1 MTNKSQ
7 LSSRLRTTGF
17 GVHTLTALGAVTGIL
32 ALEAVYSGRIRRA
45 LVWLVICQV
54 LDGIDGPIARKFDVT
69 VHAPHID
76 GHILD
81 LVVDYVTCVV
91 VPVVLLLQLD
101 LAPPHLNSVVA
112 GAILVSSA
120 LWFAHVDQET
130 DDAWFRGFPAMWN
143 IVIPSFIILGT
154 RPVAVVI
161 VCAAGCAL
169 QLSNVEFPHIV
180 SAPALRKAT
189 EAITVL
195 YFATFVLL
203 SANYPHGNRV
213 LRDILLIAPLYLAAI
228 VMWRTFFPQREF
240 FGKRVAPKQDVA

>member
-1 MTNKSQ
+1 MPQETSTPTQRN
-7 LSSRLRTTGF
+7 TGF
-17 GVHTLTALGAVTGIL
+17 GVHTLTALGAVTGIF

-45 LVWLVICQV
+45 LVWLVICQI
-54 LDGIDGPIARKFDVT
+54 LDGIDGPIARKLDVRL
-69 VHAPHID
+69 HAPHID

-91 VPVVLLLQLD
+91 VPVVLLLQLH
-101 LAPPHLNSVVA
+101 LAPRHIESIVA

-120 LWFAHVDQET
+120 LWFARTDQET

-154 RPVAVVI
+154 HQLAVVV

-180 SAPALRKAT
+180 RAPALRRAT
-189 EAITVL
+189 VAVTVL
-195 YFATFVLL
+195 YFSVFVLL
-203 SANYPHGNRV
+203 SADYPHSNRV
-213 LRDILLIAPLYLAAI
+213 LRDVLLLAPLYLAGI
-228 VMWRTFFPQREF
+228 VIWRTFFPEREI
-240 FGKRVAPKQDVA
+240 FGRRVVAATTEP

>member
-1 MTNKSQ
+1 MTIH
-7 LSSRLRTTGF
+7 
-17 GVHTLTALGAVTGIL
+17 VLTASGAIAGLV
-32 ALEAVYSGRIRRA
+32 ALQNVVDGNIRA
-45 LVWLVICQV
+45 GLIWLIVCQV
-54 LDGIDGPIARKFDVT
+54 LDGVDGPIARRYGASE
-69 VHAPHID
+69 HASSID
-76 GHILD
+76 GHVLD

-101 LAPPHLNSVVA
+101 LGPHHLNPILA

-120 LWFAHVDQET
+120 LWFARTDQET

-154 RPVAVVI
+154 RPVAVVT

-169 QLSNVEFPHIV
+169 QMSNVEFPHIV
-180 SAPALRKAT
+180 RAPALRKAT
-189 EAITVL
+189 ATITVL

-213 LRDILLIAPLYLAAI
+213 LRDVLLLAPLYLAGI
-228 VMWRTFFPQREF
+228 VVWRTFFPDRTVFGQRVKPAES
-240 FGKRVAPKQDVA
+240 AQ

>member
-1 MTNKSQ
+1 VPDAS
-7 LSSRLRTTGF
+7 LSPGRRSTGF

-32 ALEAVYSGRIRRA
+32 ALEAVFNGRIRRA

-54 LDGIDGPIARKFDVT
+54 LDGIDGPIARKLDVKLS
-69 VHAPHID
+69 APHID
-76 GHILD
+76 GHVLD

-101 LAPPHLNSVVA
+101 LGPHHLNPILA

-120 LWFAHVDQET
+120 LWFARTDQET

-154 RPVAVVI
+154 RPIAVVI
-161 VCAAGCAL
+161 VCATGCAL

-180 SAPALRKAT
+180 RAPALRKAT
-189 EAITVL
+189 ATITVL

-213 LRDILLIAPLYLAAI
+213 LRDVLLLAPLYLAAI
-228 VMWRTFFPQREF
+228 VVWRTFFPHRVIVGQRVTSPETT
-240 FGKRVAPKQDVA
+240 R